1 MLAWNFTSEGCLRRI
16 AAALALAGAVATPI
30 APAAA
35 ADNTDASGRAVVTL
49 PSTLVNLESLDFG
62 PIVTQGTGGAVTI
75 DPNTNGISSVGDV
88 TIVGTTAHRATFRAQ
103 APIGT
108 VMVMSGD
115 PSVILTRNG
124 GTETMTANL
133 VYDSGTGL
141 IDTLVFGLPIGLQ
154 ATASDQFFH
163 VGGTLIVSG
172 TQAPGDY
179 EGTFTLSLAYL

>member
-1 MLAWNFTSEGCLRRI
+1 MSHMKNSHRQGARQLLT
-16 AAALALAGAVATPI
+16 AAACALGLTVPLV
-30 APAAA
+30 PAAA
-35 ADNTDASGRAVVTL
+35 ADDADSTSTAEVTIA
-49 PSTLVNLESLDFG
+49 STLINIDGLDFG
-62 PIVTQGTGGAVTI
+62 PIVDQGTGGAVTI
-75 DPNTNGISSVGDV
+75 DPDTNGVSSVGDTMV
-88 TIVGTTAHRATFRAQ
+88 VGTSAHRATFRAQ

-108 VMVMSGD
+108 VMVMTGD

-133 VYDSGTGL
+133 TYDSGTGL

-163 VGGTLIVSG
+163 VGGTLFVTAGQATG
-172 TQAPGDY
+172 TY